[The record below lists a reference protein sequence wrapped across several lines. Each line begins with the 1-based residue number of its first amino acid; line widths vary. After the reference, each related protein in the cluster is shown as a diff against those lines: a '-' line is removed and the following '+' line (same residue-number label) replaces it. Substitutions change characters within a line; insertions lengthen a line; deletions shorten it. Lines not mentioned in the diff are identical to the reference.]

1 MLSAM
6 TLEDDV
12 PQYKTYMAGF
22 AARAIA
28 KVYTSLAHTHA
39 PSSPFEVTR
48 TIIT

>member
-28 KVYTSLAHTHA
+28 KVHVYIIAWCQAAPLKLHTL
-39 PSSPFEVTR
+39 
-48 TIIT
+48 